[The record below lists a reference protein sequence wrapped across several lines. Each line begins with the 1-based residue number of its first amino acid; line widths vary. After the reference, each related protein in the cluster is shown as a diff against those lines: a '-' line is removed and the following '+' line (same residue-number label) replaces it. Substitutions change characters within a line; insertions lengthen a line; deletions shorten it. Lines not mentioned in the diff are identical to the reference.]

1 VRFSALVAEFSAYEL
16 PTLAEGT
23 RISYGNSFKAF
34 AAYFETKLGD
44 PLVRDIRRSHVA
56 TFLEWRRVFR
66 VGDKSGTAGVSLHT
80 VARDRRVLHRL
91 FNYGIM
97 KDHLDANPCQM
108 VRAPKADPRMP
119 PRVSDEQLEAFL
131 KAAESRPMLH
141 AFIALLAD
149 TGARAY
155 SEALALRWED
165 IDLAGGFLYLRS
177 EPGQRT
183 KSGKARA
190 VPLTPRLKSVLQ
202 EHAARFRMAAYH
214 GARSPFV
221 FHHPMTTRS
230 AIAGARVTSFRGAF
244 DAAAKVAKLPA
255 GFRPHDL
262 RHRRVTTWLAA
273 GANPVH
279 VKEAMGHASLATT
292 MGYTHLLPEH
302 LRALVEEQGGAPL
315 RQNGATA

>member
-1 VRFSALVAEFSAYEL
+1 
-16 PTLAEGT
+16 
-23 RISYGNSFKAF
+23 
-34 AAYFETKLGD
+34 
-44 PLVRDIRRSHVA
+44 
-56 TFLEWRRVFR
+56 
-66 VGDKSGTAGVSLHT
+66 
-80 VARDRRVLHRL
+80 
-91 FNYGIM
+91 
-97 KDHLDANPCQM
+97 
-108 VRAPKADPRMP
+108 
-119 PRVSDEQLEAFL
+119 
-131 KAAESRPMLH
+131 
-141 AFIALLAD
+141 
-149 TGARAY
+149 
-155 SEALALRWED
+155 
-165 IDLAGGFLYLRS
+165 LRS